1 MKMLQNHLDNQSIS
15 DNNKR
20 DLSVSDADS
29 LPDGAEHS
37 DETLC
42 RMAEEGDPYAAELLV
57 LRYNRLV
64 RVCCRPLFLMGA
76 SHEDL
81 IQEGMLGLALA
92 IRSYRRDRGASFHT
106 YAERC
111 IRNRILTAIRTAS
124 SGRHEAL
131 NTALP
136 LDAETEDRPSY
147 AGDPETRLIDTDA
160 FQERLRRYQG
170 MLSPLERQVLELYL
184 QGMSYEEI
192 SRTLHRSGKSVDN
205 AVQRIRKKLR

>member
-1 MKMLQNHLDNQSIS
+1 MKMLQNHLDNRSIS

-20 DLSVSDADS
+20 DLSVSV
-29 LPDGAEHS
+29 PDGPQDGASLS
-37 DETLC
+37 DEALC
-42 RMAEEGDPYAAELLV
+42 RMAGEGDPYAAELLV

-92 IRSYRRDRGASFHT
+92 IRSYRQDRGASFRT

-111 IRNRILTAIRTAS
+111 IRNRILTAVRTAA

-147 AGDPETRLIDTDA
+147 AGDPETRIIDTDA
-160 FQERLRRYQG
+160 FQERLRRYQD

-192 SRTLHRSGKSVDN
+192 SRTLNRSGKSVDN